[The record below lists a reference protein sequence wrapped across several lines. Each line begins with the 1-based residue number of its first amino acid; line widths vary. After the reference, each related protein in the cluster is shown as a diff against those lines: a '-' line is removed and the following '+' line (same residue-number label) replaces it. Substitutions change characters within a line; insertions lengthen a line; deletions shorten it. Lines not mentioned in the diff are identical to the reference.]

1 MKRIILYFIIVL
13 VAVAIAPQ
21 LVGDKGYILIAIGDI
36 SIESNVVAAVIL
48 LVFTFLFLLIGLK
61 VFGGGIR
68 ITTNAWRSVITTS
81 KRKAER
87 HFKQGVSAYLLEDYA
102 QAEQLLVKSAE
113 KSPMPSMAF
122 SIAASAAQKQDEAA
136 NSEYYLEC
144 LAQQLDSNP
153 SLEQVL
159 VIINQQVSLKN
170 YTKARTWLDD
180 YHKHLGHDTRLLA
193 LEIEVSLNEQR
204 FEHVLEYLP
213 KAYKEKT
220 YSATRIYEW
229 DHQAYLGHFSQL
241 ISQGGKTALVNFWQK
256 LAKKLKQKEA
266 IVLAYCHVLANN
278 HLVQELD
285 DLLLPALKYD
295 VDERFVKQLRNLALT
310 QCVSLIKEAQK
321 HLHKDPH
328 NSKWLSCLGF
338 LAFADKQFEMSAK
351 VYAALIQQP
360 NSYDNQDIILY
371 AKALSANHE
380 HEKSNQILLQHVK
393 LDK

>member
-1 MKRIILYFIIVL
+1 MKRIILYFFIVL

-21 LVGDKGYILIAIGDI
+21 LVGDKGYILIAIGNI
-36 SIESNVVAAVIL
+36 SIESNVVAATIL

-61 VFGGGIR
+61 VFGGGVR
-68 ITTNAWRSVITTS
+68 ITTNAWKNITTAG
-81 KRKAER
+81 KRKSER

-113 KSPMPSMAF
+113 KSPMPSMAY
-122 SIAASAAQKQDEAA
+122 SIAASAAQKQDETA
-136 NSEYYLEC
+136 NTEYYLEC

-159 VIINQQVSLKN
+159 VIIKQQISLKN

-193 LEIEVSLNEQR
+193 LEIEVSLIEQR
-204 FEHVLEYLP
+204 FEHVLEFLP

-220 YSATRIYEW
+220 YSASRIYQW
-229 DHQAYLGHFSQL
+229 DHQAYLGYFSQL
-241 ISQGGKTALVNFWQK
+241 ITQGGKTALVNFWQK

-266 IVLAYCHVLANN
+266 IVLAYCHILTSN

-295 VDERFVKQLRNLALT
+295 VNERFVKQLRNLALT

-338 LAFADKQFEMSAK
+338 LAFSDKQFEMSAK
-351 VYAALIQQP
+351 VYAVLIQQP
-360 NSYDNQDIILY
+360 NSYDNEDVILY

-380 HEKSNQILLQHVK
+380 HEKSNQILLKHVK
-393 LDK
+393 LGA